1 MRLEG
6 LIQIDDNFNKE
17 DLTKLKVIN
26 ITFTDTNAPSVI
38 SNLGLIP
45 EVKYFETLFFKVLEE
60 LKLEE
65 NDLVAITSTSL
76 KELIF
81 NLSII
86 SAIQNQHIEFVNENM
101 FYTGPLRRNIHLS
114 DEDFELN
121 LEDYDVDD
129 LDY

>member
-1 MRLEG
+1 MRLQG

-26 ITFTDTNAPSVI
+26 ITFTDTNAPSII

-45 EVKYFETLFFKVLEE
+45 EVKYYETLFFNVL
-60 LKLEE
+60 K
-65 NDLVAITSTSL
+65 DLNLNEDDMVALTSTSF

-81 NLSII
+81 NISIL
-86 SAIQNQHIEFVNENM
+86 SAIQNKNVEFMNGNM
-101 FYTGPLRRNIHLS
+101 YYTAPLRRNIHLR

-121 LEDYDVDD
+121 LEDYDIDD
-129 LDY
+129 LDD

>member
-1 MRLEG
+1 MRLKG

-86 SAIQNQHIEFVNENM
+86 SSIQNQHIEFVNENM

-121 LEDYDVDD
+121 LEDYDIDD
-129 LDY
+129 LDD

>member
-1 MRLEG
+1 MRLQG

-86 SAIQNQHIEFVNENM
+86 SSIQNQHIEFVNENM

-121 LEDYDVDD
+121 LEDYDIDD
-129 LDY
+129 LDD